1 MSKVLAYAH
10 GEASGAALVYILGQ
24 SNGASASGACHL
36 TVLNSTGSDLAEP
49 YYLPIR
55 VDQFTGTVILDPDG
69 VTGWYSASG
78 GLKLASMR
86 LDVPSA
92 TWELIWRSPTR
103 DEIPGALA
111 MFAAAHTNGSSV
123 VVGCRLAWSR
133 AI

>member
-10 GEASGAALVYILGQ
+10 GEANGAALVYILGQ

-55 VDQFTGTVILDPDG
+55 VDQFTGTVILDLDG
-69 VTGWYSASG
+69 VTVTVNGWDPYSAPG
-78 GLKLASMR
+78 GLKLACVR

-92 TWELIWRSPTR
+92 TWELIWRSPTW

-111 MFAAAHTNGSSV
+111 MFAAPRTN
-123 VVGCRLAWSR
+123 
-133 AI
+133 